1 MPVRL
6 TVVMIQSPP
15 AEAAKQRLSESLIGR
30 LIGRIGID
38 LTLVDRLSGL
48 GEGSTDRLTL
58 ESLSGDVAVLDWQS
72 PERIVSTLHAIGFS
86 GQRAPHGSDPH
97 PPSPG
102 NQTRRI
108 YAFDLSTF
116 DGVAAIESSLTRLLE
131 NRQVR
136 TFTLAGGSGNAAAMP
151 TPPRERTN
159 ANEPPP
165 SPETAPAESPETERS
180 AATSHGGAEARPAAE
195 TGGRETAGGCES
207 ESPHSGSTARRP
219 SGEPGP
225 ASVDLDRLVDQ
236 LDQFD
241 V

>member
-1 MPVRL
+1 
-6 TVVMIQSPP
+6 MIQSPP
-15 AEAAKQRLSESLIGR
+15 AEAAKQRLSEALIGR
-30 LIGRIGID
+30 LIGRAGID
-38 LTLVDRLSGL
+38 LTLIDRLSSL

-72 PERIVSTLHAIGFS
+72 PERIVSALHAIGFA

-97 PPSPG
+97 ASSVG
-102 NQTRRI
+102 SEARRI

-116 DGVAAIESSLTRLLE
+116 DDVALIEASLTQLLE

-136 TFTLAGGSGNAAAMP
+136 TFSLGGISGSAAAMP
-151 TPPRERTN
+151 TSPRDRMN
-159 ANEPPP
+159 AND
-165 SPETAPAESPETERS
+165 SPALPDTAPVELRGPERS
-180 AATSHGGAEARPAAE
+180 VATRHDTLAGAAAKTSGGEIAE
-195 TGGRETAGGCES
+195 GHES
-207 ESPHSGSTARRP
+207 ESPYSESPDSGGGAGRP